1 MTSLKALIKTGS
13 SPVEYCSFGFV
24 ESGGLGQAPVGYEE
38 TDLAEY
44 GNEIPSE
51 WVFKRPETTAQKMA
65 GEFSKLDVAHR
76 AAFYGTRT
84 AINSALEAGDI
95 GAARLILGNTAV
107 PAELEPVKQ
116 KLLEV
121 LDAG

>member
-1 MTSLKALIKTGS
+1 MTTLKALIKTGT
-13 SPVEYCSFGFV
+13 SPIEYCSFGWV
-24 ESGGLGQAPVGYEE
+24 ETGGLGEVPVGYEE
-38 TDLAEY
+38 KDMAQY
-44 GNEIPSE
+44 NNEIPAE

-76 AAFYGTRT
+76 AAFYSTRA
-84 AINSALEAGDI
+84 AINSALEAGDTE
-95 GAARLILGNTAV
+95 AARLILSNTVV

-121 LDAG
+121 LDAS